1 MPTRSTAFCCRL
13 ESRTCFKS
21 DQAVWIAMGPVLLS
35 YRGGRP
41 GRTQLR
47 AAASWHAAIGGAR
60 SPRAAQAGR
69 WMSAS
74 ILPIQ
79 SPNSAAEGRV
89 AGVGRDAD
97 SGRELMRRVVGWKLV
112 SEPSG
117 LRLRGEWRVRDE
129 ESGGELMRR
138 MGAVVEGQQEQCG
151 GAQQA
156 DMSVEQGYVV
166 RVDLHTPAIGG
177 LSENDF
183 IIAAKMDLVKVS
195 ALTDEPVFAPLPTSS
210 PSRFSLPAGGLSE
223 NDFIIAAKMDL
234 VKVSDLIK
242 KARFWA

>member
-35 YRGGRP
+35 YVS
-41 GRTQLR
+41 TLC
-47 AAASWHAAIGGAR
+47 
-60 SPRAAQAGR
+60 
-69 WMSAS
+69 
-74 ILPIQ
+74 LQ
-79 SPNSAAEGRV
+79 SRV
-89 AGVGRDAD
+89 AGLAARNCAPLPAGTQPLAEP
-97 SGRELMRRVVGWKLV
+97 GARELLKRVVGWKLV

-177 LSENDF
+177 LS
-183 IIAAKMDLVKVS
+183 
-195 ALTDEPVFAPLPTSS
+195 
-210 PSRFSLPAGGLSE
+210 GLSE